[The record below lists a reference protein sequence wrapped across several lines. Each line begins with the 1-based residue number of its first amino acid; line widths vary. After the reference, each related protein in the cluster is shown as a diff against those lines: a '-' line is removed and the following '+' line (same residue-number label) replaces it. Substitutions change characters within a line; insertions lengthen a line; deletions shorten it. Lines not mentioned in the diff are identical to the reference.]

1 VEIGEKIR
9 DSRKEKGMT
18 IKDLAEKASVTTGYI
33 SQIERGQIEPSLS
46 VLRRIS
52 QTLNLP
58 LATLFSVE
66 ATDEITVIPKDKRT
80 ILKFPEL
87 NIAYEFITP
96 YLKKTNP
103 PSQNMQMEAVHFRL
117 EPKSYGSSE
126 PICHDA
132 DELTY
137 VTRGVMEYRING
149 KTYTI
154 EEGGSIYVPKNHAH
168 EIYNPGKITVE
179 GISIVSPPA
188 Y

>member
-1 VEIGEKIR
+1 MEIGEKIR

-18 IKDLAEKASVTTGYI
+18 IKDLAVKAAVTTGYI

-52 QTLNLP
+52 QTLDLP

-96 YLKKTNP
+96 YMKKTNP
-103 PSQNMQMEAVHFRL
+103 FA
-117 EPKSYGSSE
+117 KYADGS
-126 PICHDA
+126 
-132 DELTY
+132 
-137 VTRGVMEYRING
+137 GVFQ
-149 KTYTI
+149 
-154 EEGGSIYVPKNHAH
+154 A
-168 EIYNPGKITVE
+168 
-179 GISIVSPPA
+179 
-188 Y
+188 

>member
-1 VEIGEKIR
+1 MEIGEKIR

-18 IKDLAEKASVTTGYI
+18 IKDLAVRAAVTTGYI

-52 QTLNLP
+52 QTLDLP

-96 YLKKTNP
+96 YMKKTSSSLP
-103 PSQNMQMEAVHFRL
+103 NMQMEAVYFKL
-117 EPKSYGSSE
+117 EPKSRGSSE

-137 VTRGVMEYRING
+137 IVCGVLEYHING
-149 KTYTI
+149 NVYTI
-154 EEGGSIYVPKNHAH
+154 EEGGSIYVPKNKPH
-168 EIYNPGKITVE
+168 EIYNPGKTTVE